1 MHRAIRS
8 REIAKIAGKQQASRR
23 KSDVS
28 DLYFLLAGAVSSA
41 RQERRAE
48 QAPVL
53 RAELFKKEHHFE
65 G

>member
-1 MHRAIRS
+1 M
-8 REIAKIAGKQQASRR
+8 KIAGKQQASRR

-28 DLYFLLAGAVSSA
+28 DLYCLLAGAVSSA